1 MVGYGVNYGSGAAI
15 HAGTRA
21 EGVEAP
27 VHFWVPSIATSGL
40 LLYTGHRFPEWKGSF
55 FVGGMAG
62 RRLAR
67 LTPSIDRPG
76 RIEQE
81 ETLAYGIGRVRD
93 VRQGPDGYI
102 YLAVERRGRS
112 GRVVRLEPVERRC

>member
-1 MVGYGVNYGSGAAI
+1 MV
-15 HAGTRA
+15 
-21 EGVEAP
+21 
-27 VHFWVPSIATSGL
+27 
-40 LLYTGHRFPEWKGSF
+40 YTGDRFPAWKGSF

-62 RRLAR
+62 QQLAR
-67 LTPSIDRPG
+67 LTPSVDRPG

-102 YLAVERRGRS
+102 YLAVEQRG
-112 GRVVRLEPVERRC
+112 GPGQVVRLEPVARR